1 MKLRRSST
9 LLRLLALAA
18 LATLLAGCS
27 PAGST
32 RDAHKVMAVETFLAD
47 VTQNVAGDRFRVDS
61 LIPIGLDPHA
71 FEPTPRDAAA
81 IADSSVLVL
90 NGAGF
95 ETWLQPILQSAG
107 GQRQV
112 IVASAGL
119 VPRQPRPGELA
130 AGEEEHS
137 GDPHFWLDPLSVV
150 RYVENI
156 RDGLAQVD
164 PDGRDVYTK
173 NAAAYIQQLKDLDGW
188 IRKQVAQIPPQNRL
202 LVTNHESFGYFADRY
217 GFTIIGTI
225 LPSSSTSAAPS
236 ARQIAEL
243 VQKIQSSGVKAIFL
257 ETGTNP
263 QLADQIARETGVK
276 VITGLYTHSITAPR
290 GEAPTYLDMMRYNTN
305 AIVNALK

>member
-9 LLRLLALAA
+9 LLRLLA

-119 VPRQPRPGELA
+119 VPRQPGPGELA